1 MAANPVHIPVI
12 DEALE
17 REAEKILAEA
27 GLSLAQA
34 YRGMLRRIVTDQ
46 YVSLDLFAPNA
57 ETLEAMAAL
66 DRGEYKSFNTVE
78 ELMADLNADD

>member
-1 MAANPVHIPVI
+1 MAANPVHVPVV
-12 DEALE
+12 DESLE

-34 YRGMLRRIVTDQ
+34 YRGMLRRIVTEQ

-57 ETLEAMAAL
+57 ETLKAMEEARSGKL
-66 DRGEYKSFNTVE
+66 RSFDTVE
-78 ELMADLNADD
+78 AFMADLNADD